1 MWPRGARNFPHCAM
15 RAGRHFEKM
24 ILRDRRKKWVRP
36 DLACGGYS
44 SGSGCPFVSGAKNT
58 VTMPMRKIPHIV
70 IAA

>member
-1 MWPRGARNFPHCAM
+1 MLPRGVRNFPHCGTL
-15 RAGRHFEKM
+15 AGRCCEKV

-36 DLACGGYS
+36 ALACGGYS